1 MKRKWII
8 FKAALGFMIFMNI
21 VLFIFDFKCIRNV
34 QMNVQRNIQSGEI
47 ADMKTENHQQSIER
61 LLFLAKEPLG
71 KTMYVWGGG
80 WNEEDSGAGVETVT
94 LGVSP
99 AWERFAKKQDAAYD
113 FNQTRYQIHNGL
125 DCSGYI
131 GWLIYNFLET
141 ENGKEGYVVKSSE
154 MASFLAKKGLGEYT
168 ESTQVQDWKP
178 GDIMSMKGHVWM
190 SLGSCEDG
198 SVVVLHASP
207 PGVTLSGTLLPDGSE
222 SMALQLAKKYMKEN
236 YPKWYKKYGV
246 KACGYKYLTASSQ
259 MRWNEEWVKDAQG
272 LQEKSAKEVL
282 EMLFEKN

>member
-1 MKRKWII
+1 MGRKRIFFEVAVMGLII
-8 FKAALGFMIFMNI
+8 L
-21 VLFIFDFKCIRNV
+21 LSTLDFKYTGNA
-34 QMNVQRNIQSGEI
+34 QTNLKRNIQKGEMSG
-47 ADMKTENHQQSIER
+47 MKTENHQQSIEH
-61 LLFLAKEPLG
+61 LFLLAKEPLG

-80 WNEEDSGAGVETVT
+80 WNEEDTGAGSEAVT

-99 AWERFAKKQDAAYD
+99 AWEKFAGKQNADYD

-131 GWLIYNFLET
+131 GWLVYNLLET
-141 ENGKEGYVVKSSE
+141 ENGKKGYVVKSSE
-154 MASFLAKKGLGEYT
+154 MARFLAKKGLGEYT
-168 ESTQVQDWKP
+168 ESTDVKEWKP

-222 SMALQLAKKYMKEN
+222 SMAVKLAKKYMKEH
-236 YPKWYKKYGV
+236 YPEWHKKYGV
-246 KACGYKYLTASSQ
+246 KACEYKYLTDSSR
-259 MRWNEEWVKDAQG
+259 MRWDITRVKDMQG
-272 LQEKSAKEVL
+272 LQKLSAGEVL
-282 EMLFEKN
+282 KWMFGE